1 MLATLKQFKCDI
13 LWLARSSHI
22 QRGYIYKLCT
32 HAVTMDHTL
41 KNTAPSSLAVKVSV
55 EPDTVDSSRYWTL
68 QTPIHALDTIWRI
81 LILSVSTTAL
91 EHVAWKL
98 VHLRDEYTL

>member
-1 MLATLKQFKCDI
+1 MIGAYKPTVPLLDDAVDVLSKDNTN
-13 LWLARSSHI
+13 SH
-22 QRGYIYKLCT
+22 
-32 HAVTMDHTL
+32 A
-41 KNTAPSSLAVKVSV
+41 AVSV

-91 EHVAWKL
+91 EYVARKI
-98 VHLRDEYTL
+98 VHFRDECTL